1 MIIEKVKPI
10 WVNDADYTV
19 RYCPIYHK
27 WRDMRNRCYN
37 EKYQIQQPSYKDC
50 FVCKEWWTFSNFKK
64 WMEQQNWQGKQL
76 DKDIICSGN
85 REYGPKTCI
94 FVAHWLNTLICEN
107 KKQRGKY
114 PMGVHFRYGSYT
126 ASIKKNGKKKHIGS
140 YKTEKEASDAYC
152 KEKSKH
158 ILEIANNLTSEDTSD
173 IKRTKNALI
182 QYAGLLLEKNSD

>member
-1 MIIEKVKPI
+1 MTIEKVKPI

-50 FVCKEWWTFSNFKK
+50 FVCEEWWTFSNFKK

-94 FVAHWLNTLICEN
+94 FVTHWLNTLICEN
-107 KKQRGKY
+107 KKQRGIRKNKRLEEEERKY
-114 PMGVHFRYGSYT
+114 REIIARHNATNR
-126 ASIKKNGKKKHIGS
+126 
-140 YKTEKEASDAYC
+140 KT
-152 KEKSKH
+152 
-158 ILEIANNLTSEDTSD
+158 
-173 IKRTKNALI
+173 
-182 QYAGLLLEKNSD
+182 